1 MKTIFTPEEI
11 KDFIM
16 PLMHQLNGDAILYET
31 MSPNDYHDL
40 LPSQIFDLARFSGQI
55 DGKFELLKKM
65 SVFFELVDE
74 KEIEK

>member
-31 MSPNDYHDL
+31 MSRSSL
-40 LPSQIFDLARFSGQI
+40 SELTKKEVFDLGTFSGQI
-55 DGKFELLKKM
+55 DGKFDILTKM
-65 SVFFELVDE
+65 SLFFELVDE